1 MINLE
6 ETFTE
11 SPFLLVEGD
20 CLETLKTIPDNS
32 IDSIVS
38 DPPYGLSD
46 HKPQDVVDCLTA
58 WLSGK
63 EYKPNKK
70 GFMGRTW
77 DSWVPGPEVWKEVYR
92 VLKPGGHIAAFAGS
106 RTHDLMSMAL
116 RLAGFENRDTIM
128 WVYGSGF
135 PKSMDVSKA
144 IDKSAGAEREVV
156 GVVDPRGSFDGI
168 PRKSNAINTKW
179 RESEGRIDIKDLSR
193 KEITAPSTDDAKK
206 FEGWGTALKP
216 AFEPIILFRKPLE
229 GTVAQNVIEWGTGGI
244 NIDACRVETAPDD
257 DIFAKNPHTKGG
269 FGHAGARIYGDG
281 KGSEY
286 KPQDGRFPANF
297 VHDGSDEVEENFPDS
312 NGAGKSLPQVK
323 VTGYGNK
330 NTGTGKAD
338 YLGGERIPFEGG
350 SGSASRFFYCAKA
363 SRADRDSGLDDAPD
377 KILAMSNQAKAE
389 LARGNMNKDSSG
401 VNTAKVVKNNHPTVK
416 PIALMDWL
424 VKLITPHNGIIL
436 DPFNGS
442 GSTGKAAM
450 INDFKY
456 IGLDLSKEYIEIS
469 RGRIEYAIKNK
480 DSIKKELTKKSKDV
494 KVDPVVS
501 STTEENSLANLFQD

>member
-11 SPFLLVEGD
+11 TPFLLIEGD

-46 HKPQDVVDCLTA
+46 HKPQDVIDCLTA
-58 WLSGK
+58 WLSGN

-144 IDKSAGAEREVV
+144 IDKAAGAEREVL
-156 GVVDPRGSFDGI
+156 GIVDPRGSFDGI
-168 PRKSNAINTKW
+168 PRKSNAINTNW
-179 RESEGRIDIKDLSR
+179 RESEGRSDIKDLSR
-193 KEITAPSTDDAKK
+193 KEITAPTTDDAKK

-244 NIDACRVETAPDD
+244 NIDACRIGNGKDKTS
-257 DIFAKNPHTKGG
+257 GG
-269 FGHAGARIYGDG
+269 CAGNEALYDG
-281 KGSEY
+281 GIKIRASVDFS
-286 KPQDGRFPANF
+286 KGRFPANF

-338 YLGGERIPFEGG
+338 YLGGERIPFEAG

-363 SRADRDSGLDDAPD
+363 SKADRDSGLDDFEKTNSNRLASSEGGGGGWSKNAD
-377 KILAMSNQAKAE
+377 KNPNLPRA
-389 LARGNMNKDSSG
+389 
-401 VNTAKVVKNNHPTVK
+401 NNHPTVK

-424 VKLITPHNGIIL
+424 VKLITPPNGIIL

-494 KVDPVVS
+494 KVAPVVS